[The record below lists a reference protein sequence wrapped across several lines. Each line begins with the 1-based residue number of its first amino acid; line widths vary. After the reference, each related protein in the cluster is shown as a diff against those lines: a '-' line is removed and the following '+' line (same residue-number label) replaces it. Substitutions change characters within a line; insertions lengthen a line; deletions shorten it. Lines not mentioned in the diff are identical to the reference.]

1 MDMPPHF
8 TGYGRN
14 KIEDSGLL
22 VQIVYC
28 RETVPERTFGPFAII
43 PAGHRGAVL
52 WWGSIEKRV
61 MGEGFNFKA
70 PLAESVI
77 KVDVRVQPHL
87 SSV

>member
-52 WWGSIEKRV
+52 WWGSIEKK
-61 MGEGFNFKA
+61 EGHGR
-70 PLAESVI
+70 
-77 KVDVRVQPHL
+77 RVQFQSPL
-87 SSV
+87 GGKCDQGRREGSTPS